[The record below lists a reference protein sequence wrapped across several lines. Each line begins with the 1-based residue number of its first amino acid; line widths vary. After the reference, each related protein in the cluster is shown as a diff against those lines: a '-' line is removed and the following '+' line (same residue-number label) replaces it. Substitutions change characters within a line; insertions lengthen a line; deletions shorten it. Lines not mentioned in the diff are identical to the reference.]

1 MYGSFY
7 RPDFRKFLPHN
18 ILRRVFISKHAA
30 EPFNYSIQ
38 FFKYPIEL
46 LKLEQKTKL
55 SQTFEKLGACLCYNP
70 AHAIY
75 FQVALFLLC

>member
-1 MYGSFY
+1 MYDSFY
-7 RPDFRKFLPHN
+7 RPDFRKFLPYN

-46 LKLEQKTKL
+46 LKL
-55 SQTFEKLGACLCYNP
+55 
-70 AHAIY
+70 
-75 FQVALFLLC
+75 

>member
-1 MYGSFY
+1 MYGAFY

-30 EPFNYSIQ
+30 GPFNYSIQ

-46 LKLEQKTKL
+46 LKL
-55 SQTFEKLGACLCYNP
+55 
-70 AHAIY
+70 
-75 FQVALFLLC
+75 